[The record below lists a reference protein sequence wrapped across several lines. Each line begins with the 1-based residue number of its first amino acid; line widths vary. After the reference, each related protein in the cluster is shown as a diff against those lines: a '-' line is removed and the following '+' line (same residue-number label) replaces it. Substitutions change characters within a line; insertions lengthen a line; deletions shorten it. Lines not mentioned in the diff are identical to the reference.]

1 MSEVILKVG
10 AFPLSDEL
18 KQAMEERGEFYIED
32 ELSPEERAKVR
43 QRTTIVLGSGGTQ
56 FKEADFATC
65 PHLKGIVCYSVGY
78 DGIDVPAV
86 IKHNVFLTHTPDV
99 LSNEV
104 ADTAMMLLLNC
115 TRQAK
120 SAQEYIENG
129 QWGHAEPFPLTTS
142 IEQKKIGIAGLGRIG
157 KAIAQR
163 AEAFNMRIGYY
174 GRQPH
179 HDVNY
184 PFFGN
189 LKLMAE
195 WCDVLMLIM
204 PATPENKHCVNL
216 DVLKALGSK
225 GYLIN
230 VARGSLVKTED
241 LITAL
246 DQNIIAGA
254 ALDVFE
260 NEPEVPAELMH
271 RPNVVLLPHL
281 GSATVETRH
290 QMAELVVKNLDAI
303 IQGQS
308 VLTPVPGTRR
318 H

>member
-174 GRQPH
+174 GRRLQRLSH
-179 HDVNY
+179 Q
-184 PFFGN
+184 
-189 LKLMAE
+189 
-195 WCDVLMLIM
+195 C
-204 PATPENKHCVNL
+204 
-216 DVLKALGSK
+216 
-225 GYLIN
+225 
-230 VARGSLVKTED
+230 
-241 LITAL
+241 
-246 DQNIIAGA
+246 
-254 ALDVFE
+254 
-260 NEPEVPAELMH
+260 
-271 RPNVVLLPHL
+271 RPWLS
-281 GSATVETRH
+281 G
-290 QMAELVVKNLDAI
+290 
-303 IQGQS
+303 
-308 VLTPVPGTRR
+308 
-318 H
+318 

>member
-1 MSEVILKVG
+1 M
-10 AFPLSDEL
+10 
-18 KQAMEERGEFYIED
+18 
-32 ELSPEERAKVR
+32 
-43 QRTTIVLGSGGTQ
+43 
-56 FKEADFATC
+56 
-65 PHLKGIVCYSVGY
+65 
-78 DGIDVPAV
+78 
-86 IKHNVFLTHTPDV
+86 
-99 LSNEV
+99 
-104 ADTAMMLLLNC
+104 
-115 TRQAK
+115 
-120 SAQEYIENG
+120 
-129 QWGHAEPFPLTTS
+129 
-142 IEQKKIGIAGLGRIG
+142 
-157 KAIAQR
+157 
-163 AEAFNMRIGYY
+163 
-174 GRQPH
+174 
-179 HDVNY
+179 
-184 PFFGN
+184 
-189 LKLMAE
+189 
-195 WCDVLMLIM
+195 
-204 PATPENKHCVNL
+204 
-216 DVLKALGSK
+216 LKALGSK